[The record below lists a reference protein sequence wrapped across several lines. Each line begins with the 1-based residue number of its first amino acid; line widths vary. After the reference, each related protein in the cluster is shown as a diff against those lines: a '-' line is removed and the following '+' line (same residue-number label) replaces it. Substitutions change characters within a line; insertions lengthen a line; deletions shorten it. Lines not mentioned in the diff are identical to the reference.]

1 VKADILIIGGGSAG
15 CMAAIRAKEINPA
28 LEVVIFE
35 KGDLKRGGTIA
46 MGMDALNI
54 VAVPG
59 IDTPETYVESVSMT
73 VDGILDQRP
82 SLVMAQRSF
91 ELMKKLESWGASFR
105 KDAEGNYEMLKI
117 HPKGTFAAGMDE
129 PNLKVILAKKA
140 LALGVKVFNRTT
152 ATSLLTDKKTVVGA
166 TGLNVRT
173 GEYMWC
179 QAKSTILTNGGCS
192 RFTLPNSGY
201 LFGTYDY
208 PGNSGDG
215 WSMAFRAGAELT
227 GFEYTQNVP
236 LIKDINCPLLYI
248 TLTRG
253 AKLINGIGQQIGADG
268 HISAPAMLAEFR
280 ENRGPVF
287 IHMSHLPEE
296 KICEIEN
303 ILFTTER
310 PIQKRFFEQRGINF
324 REKPIELFP
333 TEYFLCGGH
342 GLTGLVVD
350 EGAKTSLDGLY
361 AAGDVACV
369 PRQHLTG
376 AFVFGEVA
384 AENAAARA
392 TLPWPELDENQILQ
406 ERKRVLGPKS
416 EETSPID
423 IAEFE
428 YKVRR
433 IAEDYAVPPKSEWK
447 LDQAIEWM
455 QKFRR
460 ELQSLKTADTHQL
473 AKILEIGAI
482 IDCVQLSATAS
493 KARKESRWGFVH
505 YRMDYTEKDD
515 INWQKHVLLQ
525 LGSSLDDIRVS
536 YRPVERSVL

>member
-1 VKADILIIGGGSAG
+1 
-15 CMAAIRAKEINPA
+15 MAAIRAKEINPA

-253 AKLINGIGQQIGADG
+253 AKLINGLGQQIGADG

-369 PRQHLTG
+369 PRQH
-376 AFVFGEVA
+376 AFE
-384 AENAAARA
+384 
-392 TLPWPELDENQILQ
+392 
-406 ERKRVLGPKS
+406 
-416 EETSPID
+416 
-423 IAEFE
+423 
-428 YKVRR
+428 
-433 IAEDYAVPPKSEWK
+433 
-447 LDQAIEWM
+447 
-455 QKFRR
+455 
-460 ELQSLKTADTHQL
+460 
-473 AKILEIGAI
+473 
-482 IDCVQLSATAS
+482 
-493 KARKESRWGFVH
+493 
-505 YRMDYTEKDD
+505 
-515 INWQKHVLLQ
+515 
-525 LGSSLDDIRVS
+525 
-536 YRPVERSVL
+536 

>member
-1 VKADILIIGGGSAG
+1 MKADVLIVGGGSAG

-59 IDTPETYVESVSMT
+59 MDTPETYVESVAST

-82 SLVMAQRSF
+82 SLVMAQRSY
-91 ELMKKLESWGASFR
+91 EMMKKLESWGASFR
-105 KDAEGNYEMLKI
+105 KDADGNYEMLKI
-117 HPKGTFAAGMDE
+117 HPKGKFAAGMDE
-129 PNLKVILAKKA
+129 PNLKVILAKRA
-140 LALGVKVFNRTT
+140 LASGVKVYNRTT
-152 ATSLLTDKKTVVGA
+152 ATSLLTNGNMVVGA
-166 TGLNVRT
+166 TGLNLRT
-173 GEYMWC
+173 GDYILC
-179 QAKSTILTNGGCS
+179 QAKSIILTNGGCS
-192 RFTLPNSGY
+192 RFTLPNSGH

-215 WSMAFRAGAELT
+215 WSMAYRAGAELT

-253 AKLINGIGQQIGADG
+253 AKVINGLGQEISSGG
-268 HISAPAMLAEFR
+268 KISATAMLTEFR

-287 IHMSHLPEE
+287 IQMNHLPEE
-296 KICEIEN
+296 KIREIED

-392 TLPWPELDENQILQ
+392 TLPWPTVDEKQVEQ
-406 ERKRVLGPKS
+406 ERERIFSSMS
-416 EETSPID
+416 EEMSPID

-433 IAEDYAVPPKSEWK
+433 IAADYAVPPKSKWK

-455 QKFRR
+455 QRFRQ
-460 ELQSLKTADTHQL
+460 ELNLLKTSDMHQL
-473 AKILEIGAI
+473 AKIREIGAI
-482 IDCVQLSATAS
+482 IDCIQLSATAS

-505 YRMDYTEKDD
+505 YRMDYPETDD
-515 INWQKHVLLQ
+515 VNWQKHVVLQ
-525 LGSSLDDIRVS
+525 AGSSFDDIKVS
-536 YRPVERSVL
+536 YRPIERSVL